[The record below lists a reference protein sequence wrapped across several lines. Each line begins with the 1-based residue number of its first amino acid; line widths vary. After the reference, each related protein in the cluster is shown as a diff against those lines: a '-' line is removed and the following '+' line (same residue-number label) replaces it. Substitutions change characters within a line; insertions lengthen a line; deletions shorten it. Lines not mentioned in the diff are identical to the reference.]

1 MAGPIIP
8 ILKKVAVALV
18 SDKKGR
24 KWLLGIILGVLF
36 IVLMP
41 IIAVLGIF
49 SGGIDLNMDGLLDK
63 VYEQQ
68 AKMEVVVA
76 EIEETML
83 EDGFTQTQV
92 EEAQTLYV
100 FALHDEAEEDGFVE
114 RLIGCFTIADQ
125 TDEELVSAV
134 NTEFGKDIKTE
145 DFQNAVA
152 EFRDTQVSNES

>member
-1 MAGPIIP
+1 MAAPIIP

-49 SGGIDLNMDGLLDK
+49 SGGIDLNMDGLFDK

-68 AKMEVVVA
+68 AKMEVIVA
-76 EIEETML
+76 EIEEVML

-114 RLIGCFTIADQ
+114 RLIGCFTLEEQ
-125 TDEELVSAV
+125 TDEELVLAV
-134 NTEFGKDIKTE
+134 NTEFGKDIKCE
-145 DFQNAVA
+145 EFQNAVQ
-152 EFRDTQVSNES
+152 EFRDTQVSDK

>member
-1 MAGPIIP
+1 MAAPIIP
-8 ILKKVAVALV
+8 ILKKVSVALV

-145 DFQNAVA
+145 DFQNAVV
-152 EFRDTQVSNES
+152 EFRDTQVSDE

>member
-1 MAGPIIP
+1 MAAPIIP

>member
-1 MAGPIIP
+1 MAAPIIP

-49 SGGIDLNMDGLLDK
+49 SGGIDLNMDSLFDK

-76 EIEETML
+76 EIAETML

-125 TDEELVSAV
+125 TDEELISAV
-134 NTEFGKDIKTE
+134 NTEFGKDIKCE

-152 EFRDTQVSNES
+152 EFRDTQVSDE

>member
-1 MAGPIIP
+1 MAAPIIP
-8 ILKKVAVALV
+8 ILKKIAVALV

-36 IVLMP
+36 LLLMP

-49 SGGIDLNMDGLLDK
+49 SGGIDINTDGLFDQI
-63 VYEQQ
+63 YEQQ
-68 AKMEVVVA
+68 AKMEVVVQ
-76 EIEETML
+76 EIEDEML
-83 EDGFTQTQV
+83 NEGYTQAQV

-114 RLIGCFTIADQ
+114 RLIGCFTIEDQ

-134 NTEFGKDIKTE
+134 NTEFGKNIKCE
-145 DFQNAVA
+145 DFQNAVQ
-152 EFRDTQVSNES
+152 EFRDTRVSDE

>member
-1 MAGPIIP
+1 MAAPIIP

-49 SGGIDLNMDGLLDK
+49 SGGIDLNIDGLFDK

>member
-1 MAGPIIP
+1 M
-8 ILKKVAVALV
+8 
-18 SDKKGR
+18 
-24 KWLLGIILGVLF
+24 
-36 IVLMP
+36 
-41 IIAVLGIF
+41 
-49 SGGIDLNMDGLLDK
+49 
-63 VYEQQ
+63 
-68 AKMEVVVA
+68 
-76 EIEETML
+76 
-83 EDGFTQTQV
+83 

>member
-1 MAGPIIP
+1 MAAPIIP
-8 ILKKVAVALV
+8 IIKKIAVALV

-49 SGGIDLNMDGLLDK
+49 SGGIDLNIDGLFDK

-114 RLIGCFTIADQ
+114 RLIGCFTIEDQ

-145 DFQNAVA
+145 DFQNAIA
-152 EFRDTQVSNES
+152 EFRDTQVSDES